1 MFLQI
6 NQNAYIFIIAFMTL
20 LASKIKEKKLV
31 QRLSMYDHIL
41 LSSKDAENI
50 FNRLFL
56 RKKNKKSKLHILGY
70 PKLDF
75 LTKKNSKV
83 KKVNKIVLTPTGI
96 KSFPNLSMQK
106 NIIKIIKTITK
117 LKKFNLIYRPHPSD
131 FLNKRVKYIENYFKN
146 NNFFKLDRSENY
158 FYNYKSSKLLIID
171 LSGTSYTYA
180 FLTNNPVIFFSKN
193 EKYKKILIIKI

>member
-1 MFLQI
+1 
-6 NQNAYIFIIAFMTL
+6 
-20 LASKIKEKKLV
+20 
-31 QRLSMYDHIL
+31 
-41 LSSKDAENI
+41 
-50 FNRLFL
+50 
-56 RKKNKKSKLHILGY
+56 
-70 PKLDF
+70 
-75 LTKKNSKV
+75 
-83 KKVNKIVLTPTGI
+83 
-96 KSFPNLSMQK
+96 MQK

-158 FYNYKSSKLLIID
+158 FYNYKSSKLLITD

-193 EKYKKILIIKI
+193 EKYIKNTYYKDLNFFKNRNKIGLIVKKEKYLLNAISKVEVKKKIFQKNIGYLKQNIKNLGRSKNKILNLIYDIC